1 MTNKK
6 NGNLT
11 YSSEELYEQTEADDN
26 RRPDEETAGLKM
38 ESVFSWGKWDIN
50 AKGKYIELIVDNN
63 EAAIGELV
71 IINNE
76 DKIVRPKNADS
87 DKLKALF
94 DEQKKYP
101 EEFSYKNSTY
111 FDEIYHART
120 AYEFI
125 HGLKTYEWTHPPL
138 GKIFISLGVR
148 MFGMCPF
155 GWRIIGTIF
164 GILMVPL
171 MYVFAKRLFGKT
183 SFATITCILLTF
195 DFMHLAQT
203 RIATID
209 VYVTFFVI
217 LMYYF
222 MYKYYEMSFY
232 DTKLIKTWVPLLLS
246 GIAMGLG
253 IASKWTGCYAA
264 VGLAIIFFYTVFK
277 RYKEYKYALKDA
289 SGITNGIKHDHI
301 IKVYKGNLVK
311 TILFCFVAFIGIPL
325 LIYTLS
331 YIPFIGD
338 SDCPDS
344 TFGKMVYNIEQM
356 FAYHTNVEFEHGFS
370 SRWYEWPL
378 MIRPIFYYS
387 GVSSTEGFA
396 SGISSFGNPLVWW
409 FGIASFVYVCYRLF
423 SKKDRYAWFFFVG
436 YLAQLMPWVLV
447 ERLTFIYHY
456 FPCVPFVAL
465 MNGYV
470 IYRLVKD
477 KPKNMKFAYIYAA
490 LVVVVF
496 AMFYPVLTG
505 KTVNVDYVTNC
516 LRWVKTWVLIS
527 G

>member
-1 MTNKK
+1 
-6 NGNLT
+6 
-11 YSSEELYEQTEADDN
+11 
-26 RRPDEETAGLKM
+26 
-38 ESVFSWGKWDIN
+38 
-50 AKGKYIELIVDNN
+50 
-63 EAAIGELV
+63 
-71 IINNE
+71 
-76 DKIVRPKNADS
+76 
-87 DKLKALF
+87 
-94 DEQKKYP
+94 
-101 EEFSYKNSTY
+101 
-111 FDEIYHART
+111 
-120 AYEFI
+120 
-125 HGLKTYEWTHPPL
+125 
-138 GKIFISLGVR
+138 
-148 MFGMCPF
+148 MCPF

>member
-1 MTNKK
+1 M
-6 NGNLT
+6 
-11 YSSEELYEQTEADDN
+11 Y
-26 RRPDEETAGLKM
+26 
-38 ESVFSWGKWDIN
+38 
-50 AKGKYIELIVDNN
+50 
-63 EAAIGELV
+63 
-71 IINNE
+71 
-76 DKIVRPKNADS
+76 PK
-87 DKLKALF
+87 
-94 DEQKKYP
+94 
-101 EEFSYKNSTY
+101 EFSYNNSTY

-125 HGLKTYEWTHPPL
+125 HGLPTYEWTHPPL

-171 MYVFAKRLFGKT
+171 IYIFAKRIFNKT
-183 SFATITCILLTF
+183 WIASVACIMMTF

-232 DTKLIKTWVPLLLS
+232 DTKLVKTWIPLLFS
-246 GIAMGLG
+246 GISMGLG

-277 RYKEYKYALKDA
+277 RHKEYKYALKDKK
-289 SGITNGIKHDHI
+289 GCTNGIKHKHI
-301 IKVYKGNLVK
+301 IEVYKGNLVK
-311 TILFCFVAFIGIPL
+311 TILFCFVAFIGIPFI
-325 LIYTLS
+325 IYTMS

-338 SDCPDS
+338 ETCPD
-344 TFGKMVYNIEQM
+344 TALGKMIHNINTM
-356 FAYHTNVEFEHGFS
+356 YTYHTNVEFEHGYS
-370 SRWYEWPL
+370 SRWFEWPI
-378 MIRPIFYYS
+378 MIRPIFYYA
-387 GVSSTEGFA
+387 GVADPITNKA

-409 FGIASFVYVCYRLF
+409 LGIPAFIYICYRLLR
-423 SKKDRYAWFFFVG
+423 KKDRFAWFFFIG
-436 YLAQLMPWVLV
+436 YLAQLMPWILV

-456 FPCVPFVAL
+456 FPCVPFVVL
-465 MNGYV
+465 MNAYM
-470 IYRLVKD
+470 IYKLVKD
-477 KPKNMKFAYIYAA
+477 NPRNRKYAYIYSG
-490 LVVVVF
+490 LVIVVF
-496 AMFYPVLTG
+496 VMFYPVLTG
-505 KTVNVDYVTNC
+505 KQVSISYVSNF
-516 LRWVKTWVLIS
+516 LRWISSWVLIS